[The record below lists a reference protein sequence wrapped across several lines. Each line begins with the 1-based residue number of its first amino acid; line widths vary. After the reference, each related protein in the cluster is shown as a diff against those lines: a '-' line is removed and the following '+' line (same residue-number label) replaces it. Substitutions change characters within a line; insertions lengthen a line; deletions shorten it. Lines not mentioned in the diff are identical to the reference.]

1 MATTKGSGLL
11 DMLNDAVLKL
21 KENGELAKLKNKW
34 WYDNTECH
42 ETTEKAK
49 ESIIWL
55 YQIIVQYR
63 MTHQDGKISR

>member
-1 MATTKGSGLL
+1 M
-11 DMLNDAVLKL
+11 LKL

-49 ESIIWL
+49 ASNVWYFSSYAGFSIYYMCTIL
-55 YQIIVQYR
+55 
-63 MTHQDGKISR
+63 TDGKPCKTK

>member
-1 MATTKGSGLL
+1 M
-11 DMLNDAVLKL
+11 NDAVLKL

-49 ESIIWL
+49 VSTVMYMSINVCTTKVL
-55 YQIIVQYR
+55 PFIVCVCVY
-63 MTHQDGKISR
+63 

>member
-1 MATTKGSGLL
+1 MRNVYFQSESLFQ
-11 DMLNDAVLKL
+11 LNDAVLKL

-49 ESIIWL
+49 ASILSCICL
-55 YQIIVQYR
+55 SMCAQLR
-63 MTHQDGKISR
+63 

>member
-1 MATTKGSGLL
+1 M
-11 DMLNDAVLKL
+11 NDAVLKL

-49 ESIIWL
+49 ASTVIHTTYTGCSIN
-55 YQIIVQYR
+55 VC
-63 MTHQDGKISR
+63 TTKVP

>member
-1 MATTKGSGLL
+1 M
-11 DMLNDAVLKL
+11 NDAVLKL

-49 ESIIWL
+49 ASTGRFICPKTWVGL
-55 YQIIVQYR
+55 
-63 MTHQDGKISR
+63 T

>member
-49 ESIIWL
+49 GSITYSIWL
-55 YQIIVQYR
+55 
-63 MTHQDGKISR
+63 

>member
-1 MATTKGSGLL
+1 MRNVYFQSESLFQ
-11 DMLNDAVLKL
+11 LNDAVLKL

-49 ESIIWL
+49 GSI
-55 YQIIVQYR
+55 V
-63 MTHQDGKISR
+63 

>member
-49 ESIIWL
+49 GSMLWL
-55 YQIIVQYR
+55 
-63 MTHQDGKISR
+63 